1 MTVNE
6 GGVEM
11 DVRKYLSRYHYLEL
25 DIKYIQDEIK
35 EYERLANSIPGMS
48 FDAIRVDGTKS
59 LDAPFTKWIHKAM
72 EKELQIASLIKRLQ
86 TVKCE
91 IISVIDE
98 LEDMELRKIL
108 IYRYI
113 DWNSWNEIAAK
124 MFISYSSSRRL
135 HDKALL
141 LVKLSIQKR
150 NDKQ

>member
-11 DVRKYLSRYHYLEL
+11 DVIKYLSRYHYLEI
-25 DIKYIQDEIK
+25 DIKHMQDEIK

-72 EKELQIASLIKRLQ
+72 DKELQMTEMIKQLQ

-98 LEDMELRKIL
+98 LSDTELKKLL

-124 MFISYSSSRRL
+124 MYVSLSTLKRW
-135 HDKALL
+135 HKNALQ
-141 LVKLSIQKR
+141 SIVFE
-150 NDKQ
+150 

>member
-11 DVRKYLSRYHYLEL
+11 DVKKYLSRYHYLEL
-25 DIKYIQDEIK
+25 DIKHMQDEIK

-72 EKELQIASLIKRLQ
+72 DKELQMTEMIKQLQ

-98 LEDMELRKIL
+98 LSDTELKKLL

-124 MFISYSSSRRL
+124 MYVSLSTLKRW
-135 HDKALL
+135 HKNALQ
-141 LVKLSIQKR
+141 SIVFE
-150 NDKQ
+150 

>member
-1 MTVNE
+1 
-6 GGVEM
+6 M

-98 LEDMELRKIL
+98 LEDTEQKRLL

-124 MFISYSSSRRL
+124 MYVSLSTLKRWHRT
-135 HDKALL
+135 ALQ
-141 LVKLSIQKR
+141 SIVFE
-150 NDKQ
+150 

>member
-1 MTVNE
+1 
-6 GGVEM
+6 M

-25 DIKYIQDEIK
+25 DIKHMQDEIK

-72 EKELQIASLIKRLQ
+72 EKELQIAGMKKQLQ

-98 LEDMELRKIL
+98 LDETEHKKLL

-113 DWNSWNEIAAK
+113 DWMSWNEIAAK
-124 MFISYSSSRRL
+124 MYFSKATARRL
-135 HDKALL
+135 HEKALVEL
-141 LVKLSIQKR
+141 KICMSNMQTDVQIV
-150 NDKQ
+150 NE

>member
-25 DIKYIQDEIK
+25 DIKHMQDEVK

-72 EKELQIASLIKRLQ
+72 EKELQIAGLIKQLQ
-86 TVKCE
+86 KVKCE
-91 IISVIDE
+91 IISVIDKLDDTE
-98 LEDMELRKIL
+98 HKKLL

-113 DWNSWNEIAAK
+113 DWESWTD
-124 MFISYSSSRRL
+124 ISTKLYVSLSTLKRWHRT
-135 HDKALL
+135 ALQ
-141 LVKLSIQKR
+141 SIVFE
-150 NDKQ
+150 